1 MISTELEYKIEDT
14 KDNLKILRINKDNKW
29 VYIGSKY
36 NMNSEVDKFLKNID
50 ESEIDRKHTVII
62 IFGFGT
68 GEYIKAVR
76 EKYKEN
82 EVIVFEPNSN
92 LKEYIKK
99 FKDSNRDPKLNIYCD
114 DNITV
119 REMVGQKINQINF
132 MYVKIFWFA
141 NYYKIYSDEINNF
154 LSELKCIFYDI
165 KLDLNTYMSLSEK
178 GFLILMDNL
187 KYMAQGIPADLYENK
202 YKDKPCIIV
211 SAGPS
216 LEKNIHYLKEIN
228 DDMIII
234 SGGRTLRSLIDKG
247 IDPHLL
253 AVIDP
258 NEVSYELCKGYI
270 ENLEKPLLFFEESSE
285 KVVANHKGKK
295 LFFTYNDEIRKIAEH
310 NVKPLITGGSIAHI
324 MTSYAVML
332 GCNPII
338 FIGQDLAYTGEKS
351 HAKIADN
358 RDNTNWFEVLK
369 SDDDIYVEDIHGDKI
384 RTSLTLYKYK
394 TALEDIIEANDDVTF
409 INATEGGAKIKGT
422 VEMTLA
428 EAMKKYKKESF
439 DIFED
444 IDYKVDIKSNVLKSL
459 VNTKKTTNEVVKL
472 YKKALSLIEKLE
484 KYKNIKNN
492 NYITQI
498 LNEIDDID
506 KKAKVK
512 FNDMELIRSL
522 TFPVAYKVLSKKTDT
537 LDKVNNDRQIYEEN
551 KVFYSELIKVL
562 KYAEKHIDETMKK
575 LN

>member
-1 MISTELEYKIEDT
+1 
-14 KDNLKILRINKDNKW
+14 
-29 VYIGSKY
+29 
-36 NMNSEVDKFLKNID
+36 MNSEVDKFLKNID